1 MLPWKIDLILT
12 LLYDCKRASI
22 EIFTEEAVETFLELI
37 EETLEKGEDVTLSG
51 FGKWQV
57 RHKNARRGR
66 NPQTGEKLIIEP
78 RKVVTFSLS
87 KILRDKLDGR
97 K

>member
-1 MLPWKIDLILT
+1 MDTLTKIAIIDEVATQADLDRKT
-12 LLYDCKRASI
+12 SD
-22 EIFTEEAVETFLELI
+22 EAVEAFLEI
-37 EETLEKGEDVTLSG
+37 IKETLEKGEDVTLSG

-66 NPQTGEKLIIEP
+66 NPQTGGELVIAP
-78 RKVVTFSLS
+78 RRVVTFSLS
-87 KILRDKLDGR
+87 KTLRDKLQGL